1 MAMNRLEKVL
11 QAVDAYN
18 KTDPQ
23 GREFPYS
30 ETLTRWVL
38 TLDPSPSEAL
48 RIAARGQHIGRWK
61 SPRESYPMD
70 RGGYLRWREDLKRFH
85 AKTVGEIM
93 AKEGYAEPDIEAV
106 RQIILKKY
114 QTNADAQTME
124 DALCLVFLESQFEAL
139 RQKTPDP
146 KMIDIIQKTWRKM
159 SDKGRQAALKIE
171 LPDTHQK
178 LIQEALRP

>member
-1 MAMNRLEKVL
+1 MDRLENVL
-11 QAVDAYN
+11 NAIDAYN
-18 KTDPQ
+18 KNDPQ

-30 ETLTRWVL
+30 EKLTAWVL
-38 TLDPSPSEAL
+38 KLDPSPSEAL

-93 AKEGYAEPDIEAV
+93 AQEGYTEVEIVAV

-114 QTNADAQTME
+114 QTNADAQTIE
-124 DALCLVFLESQFEAL
+124 DALCLVFLESQFEEL

-146 KMIDIIQKTWRKM
+146 KMIEIIQKSWRKM
-159 SDKGRQAALKIE
+159 SEKGKKAALQME
-171 LPDTHQK
+171 LPAARK
-178 LIQEALRP
+178 ELISRALT